1 MATKRRGSG
10 KRSERKSTA
19 TRRRSGARPSSPRGA
34 ARAGTREARPE
45 QAAHQVQVE
54 LERTPEVRAS
64 HLRAVEPAPEV
75 ELAERTGGPAAASEG
90 SDAQRRAQAEAEL
103 GRRREAAG
111 RLRSA
116 EAGAASHGD
125 AEGLLPGLSAIGVE
139 LALGALRLARTVATA
154 PLRVGL
160 ALLRSRD
167 A

>member
-1 MATKRRGSG
+1 MAMKRRGSG

-34 ARAGTREARPE
+34 ARAGTREVRPE

-54 LERTPEVRAS
+54 LERT
-64 HLRAVEPAPEV
+64 PEV

-154 PLRVGL
+154 PLRVG
-160 ALLRSRD
+160 
-167 A
+167 